1 MLTKD
6 LKYLKEKRPA
16 MSAEAKQEVTLID
29 AIRQA
34 MDDELARDEN
44 VFIIG
49 EDVGVR
55 GGVFRATKG
64 LFEKYGG
71 ERVIDSPLAEL
82 SIVGVGIGAA
92 LYGMR
97 PICEIQFA
105 DFIYPAFNQIVSEAA
120 KMCYRSNGEWTVPMV
135 IRAPYGGGIGGGLYH
150 SQSVEALFAHV
161 PGLKVVI
168 PSNPAD
174 AMGLLKSAVRDPNP
188 VLYLEPKKGYR
199 LIRGEMPDEAYTV
212 PIGPGKVTREGSDL
226 TVFAYGMMHHYVL
239 QAAELVADEGID
251 VEVVDLRTIYPVD
264 RNIIVESVRKTSK
277 ALIVHEDNLTGG
289 YGAEIA
295 AVIAEEAFTYLDGPV
310 RRLCGPDVPAVPFS
324 HPMQDWFMPGVEKIA
339 ESIRQLYRY

>member
-1 MLTKD
+1 M
-6 LKYLKEKRPA
+6 
-16 MSAEAKQEVTLID
+16 AEITLID

-44 VFIIG
+44 VFIVG
-49 EDVGVR
+49 EDVGKR
-55 GGVFRATKG
+55 GGVFRATVG
-64 LFEKYGG
+64 LFDKYGG

-150 SQSVEALFAHV
+150 SQSVEALFAHI

-168 PSNPAD
+168 PSNPYD
-174 AMGLLKSAVRDPNP
+174 AKGLLKAAVRDPNP
-188 VLYLEPKKGYR
+188 VIYLEPKKGYR
-199 LIRGEMPDEAYTV
+199 LIRGEVPEGDYTV
-212 PIGPGKVTREGSDL
+212 PIGPAKVTRQGSDL
-226 TVFAYGMMHHYVL
+226 TVYAYGMMHYYTL
-239 QAAELVADEGID
+239 QAAEKLAGEGVN
-251 VEVVDLRTIYPVD
+251 VEVVDLRTLYPVD
-264 RNIIVESVRKTSK
+264 KQTVLESVSKTGK

-289 YGAEIA
+289 YGGEIA
-295 AVIAEEAFTYLDGPV
+295 AIIAEEAFTYLDAPV

-324 HPMQDWFMPGVEKIA
+324 HPLQDWFMPNPDKIA
-339 ESIRQLYRY
+339 QAMRDLAAY